1 MKILAIGSGKIEN
14 RKNVVRLD
22 ISSETG
28 ADVIWDLNV
37 VPYPFNDDEFD
48 SIECFDVIEHVDNI
62 PRVMQE
68 CSRILKN
75 DGVLQI
81 TTPHYSSAN
90 SYIDPTHK
98 FHLSFFSFDC
108 FSSDHVYSYYSNA
121 RFRVGVRK
129 IIFEGPWIRKYFLNK
144 IANKFPK
151 FYEKN
156 LAWIFPAWFLYFE
169 LHATKKTLKKLE
181 EKND

>member
-1 MKILAIGSGKIEN
+1 MKVLAIGSGKIEK
-14 RKNVVRLD
+14 RENVVRLD

-37 VPYPFNDDEFD
+37 IPYPFNNDVFD
-48 SIECFDVIEHVDNI
+48 TIECFDVIEHVDNI

-68 CSRILKN
+68 CSRILKPN
-75 DGVLQI
+75 GVLQI

-108 FSSDHVYSYYSNA
+108 FGISL
-121 RFRVGVRK
+121 
-129 IIFEGPWIRKYFLNK
+129 IFWIRFMR
-144 IANKFPK
+144 
-151 FYEKN
+151 N
-156 LAWIFPAWFLYFE
+156 LRSILSWAWRQSARLRLI
-169 LHATKKTLKKLE
+169 KG
-181 EKND
+181 